1 MKYLILV
8 LGLALIACD
17 ETEKPAYPLPS
28 NASSLLT
35 GDSTKTWKLAR
46 RFNNGTR
53 MNMGDCFLLHRD
65 TYSADFTM
73 HNNSGEQSNCGETLN
88 ATWKFTK
95 DKKGNSYIRWTSDQL
110 PQMMNIEADY
120 KAFKI
125 LRLSAEQMTLQFTHK
140 QFSDKISTITDI
152 WVPENISVE
161 DREFHW

>member
-1 MKYLILV
+1 MKYVVFIVSIILISF
-8 LGLALIACD
+8 A
-17 ETEKPAYPLPS
+17 EPPKPPYPLP
-28 NASSLLT
+28 ADAKTLLA

-65 TYSADFTM
+65 TYSADFTI

-110 PQMMNIEADY
+110 PEMMNIEADY

-140 QFSDKISTITDI
+140 QFSDKTSTITDI